1 MLRRGL
7 IQLLKESLP
16 IARIYE
22 VDAGNQVI
30 PLLREHRIE
39 VVVLDISLPGKDGMI
54 VLSEIKSE
62 FPDTPVLMLS
72 IQPEAQYAARAF
84 RLGASGCLN
93 KAVAPEELVCAVRR
107 VLQGETYI
115 NEATSHALLDTIRHP
130 ASGASHHTLSERE
143 TQVMLM
149 IASGKT
155 LSEIATELNL
165 SVKTVST
172 YRSRL
177 LEKMHLRNN
186 SQLTHYVYK
195 NKLMTL

>member
-1 MLRRGL
+1 M
-7 IQLLKESLP
+7 LKESLP

-22 VDAGNQVI
+22 VDSGDQVV
-30 PLLREHRIE
+30 PLLREHRME
-39 VVVLDISLPGKDGMI
+39 AVVLDISLPGKDGMI
-54 VLSEIKSE
+54 VLGEIKRE
-62 FPDTPVLMLS
+62 FPTLPVLMLS
-72 IQPEAQYAARAF
+72 IRPEEQYAARAL
-84 RLGASGCLN
+84 RLGASGYLN
-93 KAVAPEELVCAVRR
+93 KAAAPEELVCAVRR

-115 NEATSHALLDTIRHP
+115 NEATSGVLLDTIRKP
-130 ASGASHHTLSERE
+130 DSGAPHIALSERE

-155 LSEIATELNL
+155 LSEIAAELNL

-177 LEKMHLRNN
+177 LEKMQLRNN

-195 NKLMTL
+195 NKLMSV

>member
-1 MLRRGL
+1 M
-7 IQLLKESLP
+7 LKESLP
-16 IARIYE
+16 LARIYE
-22 VDAGNQVI
+22 VDTGNQVL
-30 PLLREHRIE
+30 PLLREHSIE
-39 VVVLDISLPGKDGMI
+39 AVVLDISLPGKDGMI
-54 VLSEIKSE
+54 VLSEIKGE
-62 FPDTPVLMLS
+62 FPHIPVLMLS
-72 IQPEAQYAARAF
+72 IQPESQYAARAF

-93 KAVAPEELVCAVRR
+93 KAAAPEELVSAVRR
-107 VLQGETYI
+107 VLRGETYI
-115 NEATSHALLDTIRHP
+115 NDATSNALLDTIRHP
-130 ASGASHHTLSERE
+130 DSGPPHLALSERE

-155 LSEIATELNL
+155 LSEIAVELHL

-195 NKLMTL
+195 NRLTTL